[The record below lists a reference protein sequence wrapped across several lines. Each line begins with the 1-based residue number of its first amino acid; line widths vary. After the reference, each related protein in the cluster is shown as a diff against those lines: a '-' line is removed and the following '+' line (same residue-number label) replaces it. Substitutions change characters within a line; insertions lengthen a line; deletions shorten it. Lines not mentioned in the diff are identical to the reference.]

1 MKKTDMIAAV
11 AAAAN
16 ITKKDAAV
24 AVDTVFDVMASELAQ
39 GNKVGVTGFGSFEP
53 KVREARAGRN
63 PQTGETIKVPA
74 KTVPKFVPGSA
85 FKELVNT
92 KPKKSKKKK

>member
-39 GNKVGVTGFGSFEP
+39 GNKVGVTGLGSFEP

-63 PQTGETIKVPA
+63 PQTGEAITIPA
-74 KTVPKFVPGSA
+74 HTAVV
-85 FKELVNT
+85 FKAGKALKESVNG
-92 KPKKSKKKK
+92 

>member
-63 PQTGETIKVPA
+63 PQTGEAITIPA
-74 KTVPKFVPGSA
+74 HTAVV
-85 FKELVNT
+85 FKAGKALKESVNG
-92 KPKKSKKKK
+92 